1 MHAGPLLG
9 VGKLLFILLLC
20 GGLLALGDNKLFA
33 LLALAGCLFF
43 LF

>member
-9 VGKLLFILLLC
+9 VVKLLFILFLC
-20 GGLLALGDNKLFA
+20 GGLLALGDNKLLA
-33 LLALAGCLFF
+33 LLALVGCLLF